1 MQITWVQC
9 LILMQIVG
17 EMGIGGSVSEN
28 ILRSP
33 MDVGFVAKL
42 LISARRPEEN
52 VERLLKIGVTDRNLV

>member
-1 MQITWVQC
+1 
-9 LILMQIVG
+9 MQIVG